1 MILILASK
9 SLINR
14 KGSVLL
20 TITALAV
27 SLFVLL
33 AVDHIRLQTKQS
45 FASTLS
51 GTDLIVGSRTS
62 SINLLLYSVFRIGS
76 PTANL
81 NWDSYQYF
89 KNHPKVAWT
98 IPISLGDSHKGFR
111 VMGTTQDFFLHY

>member
-1 MILILASK
+1 MIFTLASK

-14 KGSVLL
+14 KGSVAL

-62 SINLLLYSVFRIGS
+62 SINLLLYS
-76 PTANL
+76 
-81 NWDSYQYF
+81 
-89 KNHPKVAWT
+89 
-98 IPISLGDSHKGFR
+98 
-111 VMGTTQDFFLHY
+111 FLEHFE